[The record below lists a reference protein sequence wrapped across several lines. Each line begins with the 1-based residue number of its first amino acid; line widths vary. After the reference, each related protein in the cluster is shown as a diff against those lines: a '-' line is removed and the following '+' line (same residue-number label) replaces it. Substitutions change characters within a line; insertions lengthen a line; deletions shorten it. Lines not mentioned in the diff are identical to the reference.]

1 MKAIICKKFAPVSE
15 LVWEEVAD
23 PIAGPGEIVVDV
35 KAAGLNYPDNLI
47 VQGLYQF
54 QPERPFSPGH
64 EGSGVVSSVGPDV
77 KMHSVGDSV
86 AFFKGFGAFAEKIVV
101 SERMA
106 FPIPKSFPHKIAAGV
121 FMVYGTS
128 YHGLVQRAKINKQ
141 DEVLVLGAAGGV
153 GLAAVDIAKSFGAR
167 VVAAVSTKE
176 KAEVCKGY
184 GADDVVIYGEEK
196 LDKEGQK
203 ALTKELKSKSVRGG
217 FSIIYDPIGDC
228 FAEPA
233 LRSISWGGTYL
244 VVGFAAGKIP
254 LFPTNLMLLKG
265 CAVSGVFIGRF
276 QQEEPQQNAQ
286 NLKEIGELLGSGKLT
301 PCPSR
306 LTQLNELLNAE
317 LLARWFLLTTSQNK
331 AVLGKATLVSR
342 TV

>member
-1 MKAIICKKFAPVSE
+1 MKAVVCKKFAPVSE

-23 PIAGPGEIVVDV
+23 PIAGPGEIIIDI

-64 EGSGVVSSVGPDV
+64 EGSGVVSSVGAGV
-77 KMHSVGDSV
+77 KMHNVGDSV

-106 FPIPKSFPHKIAAGV
+106 FPVPKNFPHKIAAGV
-121 FMVYGTS
+121 FMVYSTS
-128 YHGLVQRAKINKQ
+128 YHGLVQRAKINKE

-176 KAEVCKGY
+176 KAEVCKNY

-196 LDKEGQK
+196 LDKGGQK

-233 LRSISWGGTYL
+233 LRSIGWGGTYL

-254 LFPTNLMLLKG
+254 SFPTNLMLLKG

-276 QQEEPQQNAQ
+276 QQEDPQQNAQ
-286 NLKEIGELLGSGKLT
+286 NLKEIGELLGSGKLAPFISET
-301 PCPSR
+301 IPMSESVGAIER
-306 LTQLNELLNAE
+306 IAN
-317 LLARWFLLTTSQNK
+317 RG
-331 AVLGKATLVSR
+331 VVGKV
-342 TV
+342 VFVND

>member
-1 MKAIICKKFAPVSE
+1 MKAIICKKFAPVSD

-23 PIAGPGEIVVDV
+23 PVAGPGEVVVDI

-64 EGSGVVSSVGPDV
+64 EGAGVVSSVGEGVD
-77 KMHSVGDSV
+77 MHSVGDSV
-86 AFFKGFGAFAEKIVV
+86 AFFKGFGAFAEKIVLPAQ
-101 SERMA
+101 MA
-106 FPIPKSFPHKIAAGV
+106 FPIPESFPFHIAAGV

-128 YHGLVQRAKINKQ
+128 YHALVQRADINKD

-176 KAEVCKGY
+176 KAEVCAGY
-184 GADDVVIYGEEK
+184 GVDDVVVYGEEK
-196 LDKEGQK
+196 LNKEGQK
-203 ALTKELKSKSVRGG
+203 AFTKELKSKSVRGG

-233 LRSISWGGTYL
+233 LRSIGWGGTYL
-244 VVGFAAGKIP
+244 VVGFAAGSGITPIMSIIK
-254 LFPTNLMLLKG
+254 TALLDHPENSFYLVYGNK
-265 CAVSGVFIGRF
+265 
-276 QQEEPQQNAQ
+276 
-286 NLKEIGELLGSGKLT
+286 T
-301 PCPSR
+301 PED
-306 LTQLNELLNAE
+306 TMFYNELKDLENTFSGR
-317 LLARWFLLTTSQNK
+317 LSIQWVFSLSLIHI
-331 AVLGKATLVSR
+331 
-342 TV
+342 

>member
-1 MKAIICKKFAPVSE
+1 MKAVICKKFAPVSE

-23 PIAGPGEIVVDV
+23 PVAGPGEIVIDV

-64 EGSGVVSSVGPDV
+64 EGSGIVSSVGPDV
-77 KMHSVGDSV
+77 KTHSVGDNV

-128 YHGLVQRAKINKQ
+128 YHGLVQRAKINKE

-176 KAEVCKGY
+176 KADVCRGY
-184 GADDVVIYGEEK
+184 GVDDVVVYGEEK
-196 LDKEGQK
+196 LDNEGQK

-233 LRSISWGGTYL
+233 LRSIGWGGTYL

-254 LFPTNLMLLKG
+254 SFPTNLMLLKG

-301 PCPSR
+301 PLISETIPMPDSVDAIER
-306 LTQLNELLNAE
+306 IAK
-317 LLARWFLLTTSQNK
+317 RG
-331 AVLGKATLVSR
+331 VVGKV
-342 TV
+342 VFIND

>member
-1 MKAIICKKFAPVSE
+1 MKAVVCKKFAPVSE

-23 PIAGPGEIVVDV
+23 PVAGPGEIVVNI

-64 EGSGVVSSVGPDV
+64 EGSGVVSSVGAGV

-101 SERMA
+101 SEKMA

-128 YHGLVQRAKINKQ
+128 YHGLVQRAKINKD

-176 KAEVCKGY
+176 KADVCKSY
-184 GADDVVIYGEEK
+184 GVDDVVIYGEDK

-203 ALTKELKSKSVRGG
+203 ALTKELRSKSVRGG
-217 FSIIYDPIGDC
+217 FSIVYDPIGDC

-233 LRSISWGGTYL
+233 LRSIGWGGTYL

-254 LFPTNLMLLKG
+254 SFPTNLMLLKG

-301 PCPSR
+301 PFISETIPMSDSVGAIER
-306 LTQLNELLNAE
+306 IAK
-317 LLARWFLLTTSQNK
+317 RG
-331 AVLGKATLVSR
+331 VVGKV
-342 TV
+342 VFIND

>member
-23 PIAGPGEIVVDV
+23 PVAGPGEIVIDV

-64 EGSGVVSSVGPDV
+64 EGSGIVSSVGADV
-77 KMHSVGDSV
+77 KTHSVGDNV

-128 YHGLVQRAKINKQ
+128 YHGLVQRAKINKE

-176 KAEVCKGY
+176 KADVCRNY
-184 GADDVVIYGEEK
+184 GVDDVVVYGEEK

-203 ALTKELKSKSVRGG
+203 ALTKELKSKSIRGG

-233 LRSISWGGTYL
+233 LRSIGWGGTYL

-254 LFPTNLMLLKG
+254 SFPTNLMLLKG

-301 PCPSR
+301 PFISETIPMPDSVDAIER
-306 LTQLNELLNAE
+306 IAK
-317 LLARWFLLTTSQNK
+317 RG
-331 AVLGKATLVSR
+331 VVGKV
-342 TV
+342 VFVND

>member
-15 LVWEEVAD
+15 LVWEEAAD
-23 PIAGPGEIVVDV
+23 PVAGPGEIVIDI

-64 EGSGVVSSVGPDV
+64 EGSGVVSSVGADV

-128 YHGLVQRAKINKQ
+128 YHGLVQRAKINKE

-176 KAEVCKGY
+176 KADVCRGY
-184 GADDVVIYGEEK
+184 GVDDVVIYGEEK

-203 ALTKELKSKSVRGG
+203 ALTKKLKSKSVRGG
-217 FSIIYDPIGDC
+217 FSVIYDPIGDC

-233 LRSISWGGTYL
+233 LRSVGWGGTYL

-254 LFPTNLMLLKG
+254 SFPINLMLLKG

-286 NLKEIGELLGSGKLT
+286 NLKEISELLGSGKLT
-301 PCPSR
+301 PFISETIPMSDSVDAIER
-306 LTQLNELLNAE
+306 IAK
-317 LLARWFLLTTSQNK
+317 RG
-331 AVLGKATLVSR
+331 VVGKV
-342 TV
+342 VFVND

>member
-1 MKAIICKKFAPVSE
+1 MKAVICKKFAPVSE

-23 PIAGPGEIVVDV
+23 PVAGPGEIVIDV

-64 EGSGVVSSVGPDV
+64 EGSGVVSSVGADV
-77 KMHSVGDSV
+77 KMHNVGDSV

-106 FPIPKSFPHKIAAGV
+106 FPIPKNFPHKIAAGV

-128 YHGLVQRAKINKQ
+128 YHGLVQRAKINKD

-176 KAEVCKGY
+176 KAEVCKNY
-184 GADDVVIYGEEK
+184 GVDDVVIYGKEE

-203 ALTKELKSKSVRGG
+203 AFTKELKSKSTRGG

-233 LRSISWGGTYL
+233 LRSIGWGGTYL

-254 LFPTNLMLLKG
+254 AFPTNLMLLKG

-276 QQEEPQQNAQ
+276 QQEEPKQNAQ

-301 PCPSR
+301 PFISETIPMSNSIDAIER
-306 LTQLNELLNAE
+306 I
-317 LLARWFLLTTSQNK
+317 ARRG
-331 AVLGKATLVSR
+331 VVGKV
-342 TV
+342 VFVNN

>member
-1 MKAIICKKFAPVSE
+1 MKAIVCKKFAPVSE

-23 PIAGPGEIVVDV
+23 PVAGPGEIVIDV

-64 EGSGVVSSVGPDV
+64 EGSGVVSSVGADV

-128 YHGLVQRAKINKQ
+128 YHGLVQRAKINKE

-176 KAEVCKGY
+176 KADVCRGY
-184 GADDVVIYGEEK
+184 GVDDVVVYGEEK
-196 LDKEGQK
+196 LDNGGQK
-203 ALTKELKSKSVRGG
+203 ALTKELKSKSIRGG

-233 LRSISWGGTYL
+233 LRSIGWGGTYL

-254 LFPTNLMLLKG
+254 SFPTNLMLLKG

-301 PCPSR
+301 PFISETIPMPDSVDAIER
-306 LTQLNELLNAE
+306 IAK
-317 LLARWFLLTTSQNK
+317 RG
-331 AVLGKATLVSR
+331 VVGKV
-342 TV
+342 VFIND

>member
-1 MKAIICKKFAPVSE
+1 MKAIVCKKFAPVSE

-23 PIAGPGEIVVDV
+23 PVAGPGEIVIDV

-64 EGSGVVSSVGPDV
+64 EGSGVVSSVGADV
-77 KMHSVGDSV
+77 KMHNVGDSV

-128 YHGLVQRAKINKQ
+128 YHGLVQRAKINKD

-176 KAEVCKGY
+176 KAEVCKNY
-184 GADDVVIYGEEK
+184 GVDDVVIYGKEK
-196 LDKEGQK
+196 LDKGMQK
-203 ALTKELKSKSVRGG
+203 ALTKELKSKSARGG

-233 LRSISWGGTYL
+233 LRSIGWGGTYL

-254 LFPTNLMLLKG
+254 AFPTNLMLLKG

-276 QQEEPQQNAQ
+276 QQEEPKQNAQ

-301 PCPSR
+301 PFISETIPMSESIDAIER
-306 LTQLNELLNAE
+306 I
-317 LLARWFLLTTSQNK
+317 ARRG
-331 AVLGKATLVSR
+331 VVGKV
-342 TV
+342 VFVNN

>member
-1 MKAIICKKFAPVSE
+1 MKAVVCKKFAPVSD

-23 PIAGPGEIVVDV
+23 PVAGPGEIVIDV

-54 QPERPFSPGH
+54 RPERPFSPGH
-64 EGSGVVSSVGPDV
+64 EGAGIVSSVGEGV
-77 KMHSVGDSV
+77 KTHKVGDNV
-86 AFFKGFGAFAEKIVV
+86 AFFKGFGAFAEKIVL
-101 SERMA
+101 SEALA
-106 FPIPKSFPHKIAAGV
+106 FSIPDNFPHPVAAGV

-128 YHGLVQRAKINKQ
+128 YHALVQRAKITKD
-141 DEVLVLGAAGGV
+141 DEVLVLGASGGV

-176 KAEVCKGY
+176 RADVCKRY
-184 GADDVVIYGEEK
+184 SVDDVVVYGKEK
-196 LDKEGQK
+196 LDQEGQK
-203 ALTKELKSKSVRGG
+203 IFTKELKSKSTRGG

-233 LRSISWGGTYL
+233 LRSIGWGGTYL

-254 LFPTNLMLLKG
+254 SFPTNLMLLKG

-276 QQEEPQQNAQ
+276 QQEEPKQSAQ
-286 NLKEIGELLGSGKLT
+286 NIKEIGDLLSSGKLT
-301 PCPSR
+301 PFISETIPMAKSIDAIER
-306 LTQLNELLNAE
+306 IAK
-317 LLARWFLLTTSQNK
+317 RG
-331 AVLGKATLVSR
+331 VVGKV
-342 TV
+342 VFVNN

>member
-23 PIAGPGEIVVDV
+23 PVAGPGEIVVDV
-35 KAAGLNYPDNLI
+35 KAAGLNYPDSLI

-64 EGSGVVSSVGPDV
+64 EGSGVVSSVGVDV

-101 SERMA
+101 SERAA

-128 YHGLVQRAKINKQ
+128 YHGLVQRAKVNKE

-176 KAEVCKGY
+176 KAEVCRGY
-184 GADDVVIYGEEK
+184 GVDDVVIYGEKK

-203 ALTKELKSKSVRGG
+203 SLTKEFKSKSVRGG

-233 LRSISWGGTYL
+233 LRSIGWGGTYL

-254 LFPTNLMLLKG
+254 SFPTNLMLLKG

-286 NLKEIGELLGSGKLT
+286 NLKEIGELLGSGKIT
-301 PCPSR
+301 PLISETIPMSESVDAIER
-306 LTQLNELLNAE
+306 IAK
-317 LLARWFLLTTSQNK
+317 RG
-331 AVLGKATLVSR
+331 VVGKV
-342 TV
+342 VFIND

>member
-1 MKAIICKKFAPVSE
+1 MKAVICKKFAPVSE

-23 PIAGPGEIVVDV
+23 PVAGPGEIVVDV

-184 GADDVVIYGEEK
+184 GADDVVIYGEDK

-217 FSIIYDPIGDC
+217 FSIVYDPIGDC

-233 LRSISWGGTYL
+233 LRSIGWGGTYL

-254 LFPTNLMLLKG
+254 SFPTNLMLLKG

-286 NLKEIGELLGSGKLT
+286 NLKEVGELLGSGKLT
-301 PCPSR
+301 PFISETIPMSDSVDAIER
-306 LTQLNELLNAE
+306 IAK
-317 LLARWFLLTTSQNK
+317 RG
-331 AVLGKATLVSR
+331 VIGKV
-342 TV
+342 VFIND